1 LVRPLRSPPAL
12 RKASGPGEPLK
23 NPLRRS
29 QRAFAPQIE
38 ERGGRNAR
46 VHCNRR
52 SDDDVRRKCRCPA
65 GFGRG
70 DPTCVVAGSVTYR
83 GHAPSP
89 APRIW
94 AAALQTIDAW
104 GSSKVP

>member
-38 ERGGRNAR
+38 ERGGRNATA
-46 VHCNRR
+46 HCNRR
-52 SDDDVRRKCRCPA
+52 SDDEMRRKCRCPQGLGGA
-65 GFGRG
+65 
-70 DPTCVVAGSVTYR
+70 
-83 GHAPSP
+83 APSASSP
-89 APRIW
+89 ARLHTEGMRPRRLLAPR

-104 GSSKVP
+104 GSSEVP